1 MILRRL
7 TSLRARLLLGV
18 IAGMIVLQVAT
29 GIGVYLLQRRA
40 LYGRFDQAVA
50 STAKALVPLLK
61 YNKPAGLHLEVE
73 GSAMPEFQRAKGP
86 DYFQIW
92 RADGSVVARSQTLGD
107 ADLPT
112 VPATLKPA
120 KYDCVLPR
128 GEPGRCVMLTVELP
142 REGFPGV
149 PGSLEK
155 VTLVVAKETKPVR
168 GDLRALA
175 WILLGTSLAGAIV
188 AGGLALAVVSH
199 GLRPLNRVARQIADL
214 QPSGLGSRIDAA
226 GLPNEMQPVAQ
237 RLNELLGRLQVA
249 FERER
254 GFTADIAHEFRNP
267 LAGIRSI
274 GEVALSS
281 PQASDEY
288 RQDISEIVSL
298 ATTMQTIVEKLLL
311 LARLEAG
318 QISPDRTQVDL
329 GGLVTAAI
337 ADLEP
342 RLNSRGVSMSCNIA
356 ERLGVSADHGLLTLV
371 VRNVLDNAAEYV
383 DDGGRVVVQ
392 GEHDGNMV
400 TLTVSNT
407 GCHLAPDAVTHVFDR
422 FWRADSSRSAT
433 MTHVG
438 LGLSL
443 VQRAMAVLGGGA
455 EAGVEG
461 NCFTLRVRLRS

>member
-29 GIGVYLLQRRA
+29 SIGVYVLQRRA
-40 LYGRFDQAVA
+40 LYERFDQAIV
-50 STAKALVPLLK
+50 STAKALVPLVK
-61 YNKPAGLHLEVE
+61 YDKPEGPHLDLERF
-73 GSAMPEFQRAKGP
+73 AMPEFQRAKGP

-92 RADGSVVARSQTLGD
+92 RADGSVVTRSQTLGD
-107 ADLPT
+107 ADLPS
-112 VPATLKPA
+112 VPLTLKPA
-120 KYDCVLPR
+120 KYDCILPR
-128 GEPGRCVMLTVELP
+128 GEPGRCVMLAFELP
-142 REGFPGV
+142 REGFPGG
-149 PGSLEK
+149 PDSLEK

-175 WILLGTSLAGAIV
+175 WILLGTSLMGAIV

-199 GLRPLNRVARQIADL
+199 GLGPLNRVARQVAEV
-214 QPSGLGSRIDAA
+214 QPSALGSRIDTS
-226 GLPNEMQPVAQ
+226 GLPDEMQPVAQ
-237 RLNELLGRLQVA
+237 RLNDLLGRLQVA

-281 PQASDEY
+281 PQTPDEY
-288 RQDISEIVSL
+288 RQDISETVTL
-298 ATTMQTIVEKLLL
+298 ATTMQAMVEKLLL

-329 GGLVTAAI
+329 SELVTAVI
-337 ADLEP
+337 TDLEP
-342 RLNSRGVSMSCNIA
+342 RLSNRGVGLDSEIA
-356 ERLGVSADHGLLTLV
+356 EHLEVSADHGLLTLIV
-371 VRNVLDNAAEYV
+371 KNVLDNAVEYV
-383 DDGGRVVVQ
+383 DNGGRVVVQ
-392 GEHDGNMV
+392 GTHDGNGV

-407 GCHLAPDAVTHVFDR
+407 GCHLAPDEVAHVFDR
-422 FWRADSSRSAT
+422 FWRADASRSAAT
-433 MTHVG
+433 VHAG

-443 VQRAMAVLGGGA
+443 VQRVVAVMGGST
-455 EAGVEG
+455 EASVQDG
-461 NCFTLRVRLRS
+461 CFTLRVHFHS